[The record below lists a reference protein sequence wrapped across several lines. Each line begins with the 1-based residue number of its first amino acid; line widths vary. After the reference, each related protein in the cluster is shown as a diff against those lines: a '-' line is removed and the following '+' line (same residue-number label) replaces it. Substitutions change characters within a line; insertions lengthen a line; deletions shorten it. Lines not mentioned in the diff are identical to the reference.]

1 MTETVLLQ
9 WIYSLHKCAG
19 VHDAMTTIT
28 NLKHKTSEQHV
39 ELGISRSKHDFED
52 LNRIQEWFNQHE
64 PFDLSE
70 NRLRSLSSGL
80 TATDSDGVN
89 CDKTE
94 EVGSK
99 IQRQLDNVCVIDAS
113 IKRREQVRSLD
124 HLYPGVKIDKKK
136 VTINPTLLFSRLI
149 AIVQREEDMVP
160 FFDYELTTIPTA
172 LFKDNAMRKTEK
184 AQLARAI
191 KLAVQPSEYV
201 NIPCS

>member
-1 MTETVLLQ
+1 M
-9 WIYSLHKCAG
+9 
-19 VHDAMTTIT
+19 
-28 NLKHKTSEQHV
+28 
-39 ELGISRSKHDFED
+39 
-52 LNRIQEWFNQHE
+52 
-64 PFDLSE
+64 
-70 NRLRSLSSGL
+70 
-80 TATDSDGVN
+80 N

-99 IQRQLDNVCVIDAS
+99 IQRQLDNVCAIEAS

-160 FFDYELTTIPTA
+160 FFDYELTTIPTT

-191 KLAVQPSEYV
+191 KQAVQPSERSMRTFHVLDGGALLHTIKWAKKGTYREIAS
-201 NIPCS
+201 NM